1 MTFTDTPT
9 FPGLFKKDRNTDA
22 DFMRLSNYLE
32 RRGWRTAKEIESV
45 LGFADRY
52 TRILAAESKGQIIGS
67 STGYKL
73 TRETTPEEMNE
84 YRGRQQA
91 QIRAT
96 ADRLSMTER
105 VWHSREVAA

>member
-1 MTFTDTPT
+1 MIADTPC
-9 FPGLFKKDRNTDA
+9 FPGLFRKDRNTDA

-32 RRGWRTAKEIESV
+32 KRGWRTAREIESV

-52 TRILAAESKGQIIGS
+52 TRILAAESKGNIIGS

-73 TRETTPEEMNE
+73 TLEATPEEWKE

-91 QIRAT
+91 QINAT

-105 VWHSREVAA
+105 VWHSREAA

>member
-1 MTFTDTPT
+1 MIADTPC
-9 FPGLFKKDRNTDA
+9 FPGLFRKDRNTDA

-52 TRILAAESKGQIIGS
+52 TRILAAESKGKIIGS

-73 TRETTPEEMNE
+73 THEATPEEMNE

-105 VWHSREVAA
+105 VWHGREAA